1 MSKIG
6 LGGGRVLWYS
16 VYNVVHKYISYI
28 TKKMHILLT
37 KIGKHRHF
45 PYFLYYCHQPT
56 SKLLADFEILKKTD
70 NIYSFLLV

>member
-1 MSKIG
+1 MPMIG
-6 LGGGRVLWYS
+6 LGVFWYS

-45 PYFLYYCHQPT
+45 PVFFFSTPINLP
-56 SKLLADFEILKKTD
+56 L
-70 NIYSFLLV
+70 NFLLTLKY